1 MVEKFLENGAIVF
14 LLSYKKEN
22 VDNAI
27 SELKAINDNYEVEN
41 RINLYNRHQPSGCRY
56 PASKFAVNG
65 AARN

>member
-1 MVEKFLENGAIVF
+1 MVEKFLEN
-14 LLSYKKEN
+14 EN

-27 SELKAINDNYEVEN
+27 SKLKAINDNYEVEN
-41 RINLYNRHQPSGCRY
+41 HINLDNRHQPPSCGY